1 MSPLLPLLLIVTVG
15 CATVPAAPTTLMDSE
30 IEAAPEARWWESRTF
45 VYIVGALVI
54 AGVAVLASNSG
65 SGSSSGGS
73 VQGCSSACPEEASP

>member
-1 MSPLLPLLLIVTVG
+1 MLACLALSVAVG
-15 CATVPAAPTTLMDSE
+15 CATVPAAPTTLMYSE

-65 SGSSSGGS
+65 SGSGSGGS
-73 VQGCSSACPEEASP
+73 VRGCSSACPEPEEASP